1 MRFVH
6 FYVRQRRNV
15 LHQRVV
21 HDRKPHDP
29 FLLLTG
35 SGPATATYRYYISFI
50 GQMQYFSS
58 AKRARPFRDCSGRV
72 FCFFLLFFIRRNG
85 STAYNSFF
93 FCKKSDRRHIVGFAE
108 SKYNVVVVLIKV
120 AVVVVVPWIVWKSTF
135 CPRNGAFFE
144 TGSVWKSSI
153 PIHIRREFST
163 QCVSG
168 AGLKGRKCGQKYRIK
183 TINKVINSNN

>member
-1 MRFVH
+1 MLFAFFIVKNPFFVYANDVGIDEIPTKKFVH

-21 HDRKPHDP
+21 HDRKPYDP

-72 FCFFLLFFIRRNG
+72 FCFLFLLFFIRRNG

-93 FCKKSDRRHIVGFAE
+93 LQK
-108 SKYNVVVVLIKV
+108 
-120 AVVVVVPWIVWKSTF
+120 
-135 CPRNGAFFE
+135 
-144 TGSVWKSSI
+144 
-153 PIHIRREFST
+153 IR
-163 QCVSG
+163 
-168 AGLKGRKCGQKYRIK
+168 
-183 TINKVINSNN
+183 